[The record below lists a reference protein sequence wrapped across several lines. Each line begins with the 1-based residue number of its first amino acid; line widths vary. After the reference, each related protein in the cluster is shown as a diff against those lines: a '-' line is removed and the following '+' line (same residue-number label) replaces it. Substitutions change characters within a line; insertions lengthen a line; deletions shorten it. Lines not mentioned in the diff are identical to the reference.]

1 MMKTKRK
8 LDYIPDAIRYLCLA
22 VVFVLG
28 LFSIMATGGGGD
40 SSGSSSGTTLISE
53 VRVTVLSTATAAG
66 VPGARVEGRFLDKDT
81 NVTETTTCGT
91 NASGKC
97 TVTVEITGQLAEEVT
112 LTVSHP
118 DFYTATN
125 QATLPLTGSTSATV
139 YMTPK

>member
-28 LFSIMATGGGGD
+28 VFSIMATGGDG
-40 SSGSSSGTTLISE
+40 SSGSSSGTNLLSE
-53 VRVTVLSTATAAG
+53 ARVTVISTATAAG

-125 QATLPLTGSTSATV
+125 QTTLPLTGSTSATV

>member
-8 LDYIPDAIRYLCLA
+8 LDYIPEAIRYLCLA

-28 LFSIMATGGGGD
+28 LFSIMATGGGDG
-40 SSGSSSGTTLISE
+40 SSGSSSGTYLLSE
-53 VRVTVLSTATAAG
+53 ARVTVISTATATG
-66 VPGARVEGRFLDKDT
+66 IQGARVQGRFLDKDT
-81 NVTETTTCGT
+81 NVTETSSCGT
-91 NASGKC
+91 NSSGKC

-118 DFYTATN
+118 DFYTATHK
-125 QATLPLTGSTSATV
+125 ATLPSTGSTAATV